1 MNTNRKT
8 AIIVGVLILVA
19 YSLLGSGNPEA
30 KISGMILEVISGLA
44 VITIA
49 VLMFPLFKPYNKK
62 VSFWYIVLRSIEGGL
77 LVVTG
82 ILFLSHNTRLLELY
96 VGIHTGHAYIF
107 AIAALIFYYLLYQSK
122 LIPRWISVWG
132 VIAAILLILVSL
144 LEVTGIISELMI
156 LKLPIVLNE
165 LVLAIWLI
173 AKGFN
178 PSASSTHESPGSW
191 IPGAGAS
198 TRYRP
203 ALEDAQAMA
212 LPEGTVVAIS
222 RGLRFIGQ
230 RLDPRPFLAA
240 DVGSFYRVGSGT
252 RGAFRSGRKDSAGC
266 WKRPIQRGKNERPG
280 GRDPESHRTRAR

>member
-1 MNTNRKT
+1 MTTKVKIDSKRKT
-8 AIIVGVLILVA
+8 SIIVGVLILVA

-30 KISGMILEVISGLA
+30 KTLGMVLEVISGLA

-49 VLMFPLFKPYNKK
+49 VLMFPLLKPYNKK
-62 VSFWYIVLRSIEGGL
+62 ASFWYIVLRSIEGGL

-96 VGIHTGHAYIF
+96 VGIHTAHAYIF

-165 LVLAIWLI
+165 LVLAIWLMV
-173 AKGFN
+173 KGFN
-178 PSASSTHESPGSW
+178 PSAIKSESAYVD
-191 IPGAGAS
+191 IN
-198 TRYRP
+198 
-203 ALEDAQAMA
+203 Q
-212 LPEGTVVAIS
+212 V
-222 RGLRFIGQ
+222 
-230 RLDPRPFLAA
+230 
-240 DVGSFYRVGSGT
+240 
-252 RGAFRSGRKDSAGC
+252 
-266 WKRPIQRGKNERPG
+266 
-280 GRDPESHRTRAR
+280 

>member
-1 MNTNRKT
+1 MTTKVKIDSKRKT
-8 AIIVGVLILVA
+8 SIIVGVLILVA

-30 KISGMILEVISGLA
+30 KTLGMVLEVISGLA

-62 VSFWYIVLRSIEGGL
+62 ASFWYIVLRSIEGGL

-165 LVLAIWLI
+165 LVLAIWLLI
-173 AKGFN
+173 KGFN
-178 PSASSTHESPGSW
+178 PSAIASES
-191 IPGAGAS
+191 A
-198 TRYRP
+198 
-203 ALEDAQAMA
+203 EVDM
-212 LPEGTVVAIS
+212 
-222 RGLRFIGQ
+222 
-230 RLDPRPFLAA
+230 
-240 DVGSFYRVGSGT
+240 
-252 RGAFRSGRKDSAGC
+252 
-266 WKRPIQRGKNERPG
+266 N
-280 GRDPESHRTRAR
+280 

>member
-1 MNTNRKT
+1 MTTKAKIDSKRKT
-8 AIIVGVLILVA
+8 SIIVGVLILVA

-30 KISGMILEVISGLA
+30 KTLGMVLEVISGLA

-62 VSFWYIVLRSIEGGL
+62 ASFWYIVLRSIEGGL

-165 LVLAIWLI
+165 LVLAIWLMV
-173 AKGFN
+173 KGFN
-178 PSASSTHESPGSW
+178 PSAIKSESAYVD
-191 IPGAGAS
+191 IN
-198 TRYRP
+198 
-203 ALEDAQAMA
+203 Q
-212 LPEGTVVAIS
+212 V
-222 RGLRFIGQ
+222 
-230 RLDPRPFLAA
+230 
-240 DVGSFYRVGSGT
+240 
-252 RGAFRSGRKDSAGC
+252 
-266 WKRPIQRGKNERPG
+266 
-280 GRDPESHRTRAR
+280 

>member
-1 MNTNRKT
+1 
-8 AIIVGVLILVA
+8 
-19 YSLLGSGNPEA
+19 LLGSGNPEA
-30 KISGMILEVISGLA
+30 KTLGMVLEVISGLA

-62 VSFWYIVLRSIEGGL
+62 ASFWYIVLRSIEGGL

-165 LVLAIWLI
+165 LVLAIWLMV
-173 AKGFN
+173 KGFN
-178 PSASSTHESPGSW
+178 PSAIKSESAYVD
-191 IPGAGAS
+191 IN
-198 TRYRP
+198 
-203 ALEDAQAMA
+203 Q
-212 LPEGTVVAIS
+212 V
-222 RGLRFIGQ
+222 
-230 RLDPRPFLAA
+230 
-240 DVGSFYRVGSGT
+240 
-252 RGAFRSGRKDSAGC
+252 
-266 WKRPIQRGKNERPG
+266 
-280 GRDPESHRTRAR
+280 

>member
-30 KISGMILEVISGLA
+30 KVLGMFLEAISGLA

-62 VSFWYIVLRSIEGGL
+62 ASFWYIVSRSIEGGL

-82 ILFLSHNTRLLELY
+82 ILFLSHNTRLLEIHK
-96 VGIHTGHAYIF
+96 GIHAGHGYIF

-132 VIAAILLILVSL
+132 VIAAILLILVNL
-144 LEVTGIISELMI
+144 LEVTGIVSELMI

-165 LVLAIWLI
+165 LVLAIWLMV
-173 AKGFN
+173 KGFN
-178 PSASSTHESPGSW
+178 VTVPS
-191 IPGAGAS
+191 
-198 TRYRP
+198 
-203 ALEDAQAMA
+203 L
-212 LPEGTVVAIS
+212 VK
-222 RGLRFIGQ
+222 
-230 RLDPRPFLAA
+230 
-240 DVGSFYRVGSGT
+240 DVEKT
-252 RGAFRSGRKDSAGC
+252 D
-266 WKRPIQRGKNERPG
+266 
-280 GRDPESHRTRAR
+280 